1 MVTRTTDNPEVPRTA
16 PRGQEYHDIRPVSQD
31 WRTELDRAL
40 HALWRLGRNIV
51 LCWAPRRRGIEVLV
65 VPFHI
70 VPDFATTE
78 KQVEKK
84 GRGRRPVKIVERPIG
99 LIEELITG
107 SKRVTLKRCREVG
120 KKFGF
125 DSIYIDLPFVCGRDL
140 TSLMIDSL
148 VHRYGISYV
157 EDRAVALFDIVNF
170 TLFSPLEQVTQLNSL
185 SYSVNSAHSKMLSR
199 QMDVSFARTTTG
211 DGFYVWNRDRSVQAN
226 VNLYHFMHLVM
237 ADNAIARAKATN
249 NSTPL
254 LRTCFHV
261 GGHYEFYQSEALSPT
276 IYSYIVGDVTIELAR
291 MIEQAR
297 PGQVIVGEFQVPM
310 PDMDTGVVSK
320 IDSIKFIEKTQ
331 KTLSSLKGLI
341 LSGDEIE
348 SIKCYLT
355 GEKQANGKF
364 NIKRYRIA
372 DKHGRTRDVF
382 NAKINIYRIKA
393 EPIFLG
399 TQDTELAEFQ
409 AVERRIPRAAKR
421 GRTDKPKRPRRRP
434 SRGSRSA
441 ST

>member
-1 MVTRTTDNPEVPRTA
+1 MATETTDIPGA
-16 PRGQEYHDIRPVSQD
+16 PQTPQRGLEYHDIRPVAHD
-31 WRTELDRAL
+31 WGMELDGAL

-51 LCWAPRRRGIEVLV
+51 LCWAPRRRGIEVLI

-70 VPDFATTE
+70 VPDFAETE
-78 KQVEKK
+78 ERHEKK
-84 GRGRRPVKIVERPIG
+84 GGRDRPVDFVERPIG
-99 LIEELITG
+99 MIEELISG

-120 KKFGF
+120 RILGY
-125 DSIYIDLPFVCGRDL
+125 DSHHIDLPFVCGHDL
-140 TSLMIDSL
+140 TPQMIDSL
-148 VHRYGISYV
+148 VHRYGISFV

-170 TLFSPLEQVTQLNSL
+170 TLYSPLEQVTQLNSL
-185 SYSVNSAHSKMLSR
+185 SYSVNSAHSMMLSK
-199 QMDVSFARTTTG
+199 QIDISFARTTTG
-211 DGFYVWNRDRSVQAN
+211 DGFYVWNRDRSIQAN

-310 PDMDTGVVSK
+310 PDLVTSKVSK
-320 IDSIKFIEKTQ
+320 IDSIQFIEKTQ
-331 KTLSSLKGLI
+331 ETLSSLKGLT
-341 LSGDEIE
+341 LSGDEID

-355 GEKQANGKF
+355 GERQGDGNY
-364 NIKRYRIA
+364 NIKRYRIT

-382 NAKINIYRIKA
+382 NAKINIYRKQA

-399 TQDTELAEFQ
+399 TQDTDLAEYQ
-409 AVERRIPRAAKR
+409 AVDRRKSRATKR
-421 GRTDKPKRPRRRP
+421 GRTDRPKR
-434 SRGSRSA
+434 SRKQA
-441 ST
+441 SK